1 MSESYEVI
9 ANIQRR
15 RILDQLRQDKRIDG
29 RGLLDYRP
37 IQVNPGV
44 IGKASGSAWV
54 SIGKTQVLVGVKVET
69 GTPYPDKPDAGVL
82 TVNAE
87 LVPIASPSFEP
98 GPPNEDSV
106 ELARVVDRGLRE
118 SQAVDLSKLCVTPG
132 KLVFIV
138 FVDIYI
144 LDHDGN
150 LFDAAALAA
159 IAALMN
165 TTLRGYTVTDEGTI
179 EYTDAT
185 SPLPLQNIPVE
196 VTMVKI
202 GDKLLLDPTIE
213 EEALID
219 TQITIA
225 TGQNQEV
232 CAIQKSQVGTFTL
245 DEVHQAMEIATNK
258 ADEIRTNVLEAID
271 NGAT

>member
-37 IQVNPGV
+37 IQVNPRV

-118 SQAVDLSKLCVTPG
+118 SQAVDLSKLCITPG

-150 LFDAAALAA
+150 LFDTAALAA

-179 EYTDAT
+179 EYTDTT

-196 VTMVKI
+196 VTVVKI

-225 TGQNQEV
+225 TGQNHEV

-245 DEVHQAMEIATNK
+245 DEVHQAMEIAKNK
-258 ADEIRTNVLEAID
+258 ADDIRTNVLEAID